1 MAIDLLIPVST
12 PNSAEGKSAVLSA
25 PTAALRPGDPLP
37 KELAQSIAAAITGL
51 EFGSVEITIHNSRV
65 VQIERHE
72 RIRFQSTAESKGR
85 G

>member
-1 MAIDLLIPVST
+1 VST
-12 PNSAEGKSAVLSA
+12 SSSSSAASDPKSAALTSQLA
-25 PTAALRPGDPLP
+25 PLRPGDALP
-37 KELAQSIAAAITGL
+37 KELAQSIATAITGL

-72 RIRFQSTAESKGR
+72 RIRFQSPGDSKGR